1 MTHSDQVLRY
11 EACMANSLPED
22 STRKFIIGVFLA
34 DDSVAVWELRQRN
47 SGHSEGKF
55 AERSK
60 KTNPA
65 TGVSFKPQDFFVG
78 ADVVINS
85 VPFSIH
91 KADEYTLKFMED
103 HADVF
108 PMADTKKVAAK
119 IA

>member
-22 STRKFIIGVFLA
+22 EKRTFIIGVFLA

-60 KTNPA
+60 KSNRA
-65 TGVSFKPQDFFVG
+65 TGSTFKPQDFFVG
-78 ADVVINS
+78 ADVEINA
-85 VPFSIH
+85 VPFHIL
-91 KADEYTLKFMED
+91 KADEYTLRYMEE
-103 HADVF
+103 HADTF
-108 PMADTKKVAAK
+108 QMANTGNIAA
-119 IA
+119 